1 MCVCVSCITCPTLPW
16 LCRLEVRDLV
26 GSTLKP
32 GLFKAYA
39 YGGGVRWNGVN
50 WGGVKLSGVDRSIR
64 QLVTFHPCE
73 YHSHMGQ
80 PAHMHA
86 GIYITV
92 SWSWSQSW
100 SQSACSLDQTCRSR
114 KNCIHKPPSLLLPP
128 LQTHCSCCSRF
139 TDSCQVQWSVWLSES
154 TPSGGVAS
162 CMRA

>member
-1 MCVCVSCITCPTLPW
+1 MLSLTVKWSPVALFSSGVALGVVAMATGPALKRWGSPRPDRVFVSVLPILRANNEVCVRVCLCLCVCVCVSCITCPTLPW

-73 YHSHMGQ
+73 CHMQ
-80 PAHMHA
+80 PHGPACTYACWNIMCHRAH
-86 GIYITV
+86 V
-92 SWSWSQSW
+92 
-100 SQSACSLDQTCRSR
+100 
-114 KNCIHKPPSLLLPP
+114 
-128 LQTHCSCCSRF
+128 
-139 TDSCQVQWSVWLSES
+139 
-154 TPSGGVAS
+154 
-162 CMRA
+162 